1 MQSSRSLLKTD
12 PAIPPFLQQKPIDPT
27 TTLTYIKTEISSI
40 YTAAKTLNN
49 NDKALQIDHDR
60 YLKIYTAVFDYCT
73 MTKNKS
79 KPVGWAVNDR
89 DLYDFLDF
97 EIQSYCRYIREKVL
111 EIDREGVDVIVARKT
126 LTTYLS
132 CFRTFE
138 KLASLVRSLVRF
150 WDRHWMR
157 REWHEKKIRVASVED
172 LHRTLWKE
180 EILGVDAE
188 NSLSKK
194 GLEGLVDAV
203 AILRETEGDMAEY
216 DLALVKDVVRSLSVL
231 DLTLES

>member
-1 MQSSRSLLKTD
+1 MQSSQSLLKTD
-12 PAIPPFLQQKPIDPT
+12 PAIPLFLQQKPIDPT
-27 TTLTYIKTEISSI
+27 TTLTYLKTEISSI
-40 YTAAKTLNN
+40 YTAAKTPEN
-49 NDKALQIDHDR
+49 NDKALHIDHDR
-60 YLKIYTAVFDYCT
+60 YITIYTAVFDYCT

-79 KPVGWAVNDR
+79 KPVGWAVNNR
-89 DLYDFLDF
+89 DLYDFLDS
-97 EIQSYCRYIREKVL
+97 EIQNYCRYIRGNNL
-111 EIDREGVDVIVARKT
+111 EVDSDGVDVIGARKT

-180 EILGVDAE
+180 EVLEIDA
-188 NSLSKK
+188 KK
-194 GLEGLVDAV
+194 RLEELVDAV
-203 AILRETEGDMAEY
+203 AVLRETEGGVSEY
-216 DLALVKDVVRSLSVL
+216 DLALVKDVVKALSVL